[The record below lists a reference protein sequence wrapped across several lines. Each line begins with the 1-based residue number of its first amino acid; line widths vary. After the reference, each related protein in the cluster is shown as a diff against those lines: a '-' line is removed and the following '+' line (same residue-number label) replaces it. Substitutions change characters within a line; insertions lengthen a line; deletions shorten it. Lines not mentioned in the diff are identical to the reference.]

1 MTNKPQLIV
10 VLNANPVFFFYQLLI
25 TTSVIFFLE
34 VLCSFHQ
41 PFTFYLCALYTAD
54 PQAKQSHVVT

>member
-10 VLNANPVFFFYQLLI
+10 VLNANPG
-25 TTSVIFFLE
+25 FFLSALDYNISE

-41 PFTFYLCALYTAD
+41 PFTFYLCALHTAD